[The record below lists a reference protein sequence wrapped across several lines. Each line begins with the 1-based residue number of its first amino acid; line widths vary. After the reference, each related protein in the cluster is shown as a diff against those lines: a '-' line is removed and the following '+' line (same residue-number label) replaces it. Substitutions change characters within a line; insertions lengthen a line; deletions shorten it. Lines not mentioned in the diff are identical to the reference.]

1 MVLDKYINIK
11 ADKFVIGQD
20 KDKLWFCKEFH
31 ADTTRE
37 IEETISMLNKI
48 FNKANEDLVKPK
60 KETTVKKAK
69 KLVEGNK

>member
-37 IEETISMLNKI
+37 IEETISVLNKI

-60 KETTVKKAK
+60 KENIKKIASKEIK
-69 KLVEGNK
+69 K

>member
-37 IEETISMLNKI
+37 IEDTIAVLNRI

-60 KETTVKKAK
+60 KEKVVVKKAK
-69 KLVEGNK
+69 KIIEEK